1 MVGLSRFMGL
11 TALCVPALASA
22 QTNMSKVVT
31 PASHSIYDLHMMVIW
46 IVVGIMAIVYSIV
59 IYSVIRHRK
68 SMGAIS
74 STFRQNIFL
83 EILWTVIPLII
94 ITMIAAPSIRVLIEM
109 RDYDAADAT
118 VKITDH
124 Q

>member
-1 MVGLSRFMGL
+1 
-11 TALCVPALASA
+11 
-22 QTNMSKVVT
+22 MSKVVT
-31 PASHSIYDLHMMVIW
+31 PASHSIYDLHMMVMW
-46 IVVGIMAIVYSIV
+46 IVVGIMAIVYSVV

-68 SMGAIS
+68 SKGAIA

-109 RDYDAADAT
+109 HDYDAADAT